1 MLKLPRLKKCNKCK
15 ENKELECFAKSG
27 SAKGGLQY
35 KCRECGS
42 KTKTS
47 VRIERT
53 LYFYAKNDYK
63 CLDCGMTSKKVG
75 FFDYHHRDPSKK
87 LFNVSSKIC
96 LSIDNVSREIKKCD
110 MLCPNCHRIRHIE
123 MRLSDNKEK

>member
-1 MLKLPRLKKCNKCK
+1 MLKLPRLKKCNTCK
-15 ENKELECFAKSG
+15 EDKELECFAKS
-27 SAKGGLQY
+27 SKLRGGLQY

-47 VRIERT
+47 VKIERT

-63 CLDCGMTSKKVG
+63 CLDCGMISKTVG

-87 LFNVSSKIC
+87 LFNVSSKIA
-96 LSIDNVSREIKKCD
+96 LSKDKVEREAEKCD

-123 MRLSDNKEK
+123 MRLSDN